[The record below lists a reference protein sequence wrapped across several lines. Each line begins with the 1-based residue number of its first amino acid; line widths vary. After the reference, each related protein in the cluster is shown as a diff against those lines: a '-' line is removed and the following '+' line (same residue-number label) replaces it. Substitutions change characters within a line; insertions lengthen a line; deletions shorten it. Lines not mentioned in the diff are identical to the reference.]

1 MGHPMSTSQEPHTT
15 RGYLSRLPNL
25 PGRAPCFVPE
35 VSGSSAPHRENIDMA
50 RHTKIKLAALA
61 TSFVA
66 AIGIVAVAP
75 ATSADA
81 GHARITHARAVD
93 GCC

>member
-1 MGHPMSTSQEPHTT
+1 
-15 RGYLSRLPNL
+15 
-25 PGRAPCFVPE
+25 
-35 VSGSSAPHRENIDMA
+35 MA

-66 AIGIVAVAP
+66 AIGIVAVGP

-81 GHARITHARAVD
+81 GHSQITQLRGGYE

>member
-1 MGHPMSTSQEPHTT
+1 MLALGGLGTGTT
-15 RGYLSRLPNL
+15 QG
-25 PGRAPCFVPE
+25 E
-35 VSGSSAPHRENIDMA
+35 HRDMA

-81 GHARITHARAVD
+81 GHSRVTNFKVVD
-93 GCC
+93 GGCC

>member
-1 MGHPMSTSQEPHTT
+1 
-15 RGYLSRLPNL
+15 
-25 PGRAPCFVPE
+25 
-35 VSGSSAPHRENIDMA
+35 MA

-66 AIGIVAVAP
+66 AIGIVAIAP

-81 GHARITHARAVD
+81 GHSHITNMRGLD
-93 GCC
+93 TCC